1 MIKRFFNLLTALVLI
16 LTVLSAALFAW
27 AHFVEPAMIR
37 VDQVDILTAG
47 LRPSADGL
55 KIALFSDTH
64 LGFGF
69 DAEKLA
75 DAARLINE
83 QGPDLICFTG
93 DLYDDYSKSGEE
105 DMAVIH
111 ALAGLEAPLGKYAV
125 LGNHD
130 YGPQAQ
136 KRTDE
141 ILTAGGFSVLYNESV
156 RMPEYGLHLFGMDD
170 CMFGAGDA
178 SAYRAQEESCNIV
191 LCHEPDVFD
200 GMQDVDLMLSG
211 HTHGGQVRL
220 PLVGAAAL
228 PGLGKNY
235 VSGLY
240 EKESGKIYVNRGL
253 GTTIMQLRLFCTP
266 EITILT
272 LKNAK

>member
-27 AHFVEPAMIR
+27 ARFVEPAMIR
-37 VDQVDILTAG
+37 VERVDIQVAG
-47 LRPSADGL
+47 LYPSADGL

-64 LGFGF
+64 LDFGL

-75 DAARLINE
+75 DAVRLINE
-83 QGPDLICFTG
+83 QGPDLVCFTG

-156 RMPEYGLHLFGMDD
+156 QLPEYGLHLFGMDD

-178 SAYRAQEESCNIV
+178 AAYRAQAGSCNIV

-240 EKESGKIYVNRGL
+240 EKENGKIYVNRGL

-272 LKNAK
+272 LKNAE

>member
-1 MIKRFFNLLTALVLI
+1 MIKRFFNLLTTLVLI
-16 LTVLSAALFAW
+16 LTILAAALFAW
-27 AHFVEPAMIR
+27 ARFVEPAMIR
-37 VDQVDILTAG
+37 VEQVEI
-47 LRPSADGL
+47 SARNLPVSANGL

-69 DAEKLA
+69 NAEKLA
-75 DAARLINE
+75 DAVRLLNE
-83 QGPDLICFTG
+83 QNPDLIAFTG
-93 DLYDDYSKSGEE
+93 DLYDDYSKSEE
-105 DMAVIH
+105 DDEAVIR
-111 ALAGLEAPLGKYAV
+111 ALASLEAPLGKYAV

-130 YGPQAQ
+130 YGPRAQ

-156 RMPEYGLHLFGMDD
+156 QLPEYGLCIFGMDD
-170 CMFGAGDA
+170 CMFGTGDA
-178 SAYRAQEESCNIV
+178 LAYQAQVGSYNFV

-200 GMQDVDLMLSG
+200 GMAGVDLMLSG

-220 PLVGAAAL
+220 PLMGAAAL

-240 EKESGKIYVNRGL
+240 GEDGRQIYVNRGL

-266 EITILT
+266 EITLIT
-272 LKNAK
+272 LKNAG

>member
-1 MIKRFFNLLTALVLI
+1 MIKRFFNFLTTLVLI
-16 LTVLSAALFAW
+16 LTVLAAALFGW
-27 AHFVEPAMIR
+27 ARFMEPTMIR
-37 VDQVDILTAG
+37 IEQVEVEAAG
-47 LRPSADGL
+47 LPSSAAGL

-64 LGFGF
+64 LGFSF
-69 DAEKLA
+69 DAQKLS
-75 DAARLINE
+75 DAVRLINE
-83 QGPDLICFTG
+83 QAPDIVCFTG
-93 DLYDDYSKSGEE
+93 DLYDDYSKSKEE
-105 DMAVIH
+105 DAAVIA
-111 ALAGLEAPLGKYAV
+111 ALAELEAPLGKYAV

-156 RMPEYGLHLFGMDD
+156 QFPEYGMHLFGMDD
-170 CMFGAGDA
+170 CMFGAGKA
-178 SAYRAQEESCNIV
+178 SAYQAQVGSFNLV

-200 GMQDVDLMLSG
+200 GMQGADLMLSG

-220 PLVGAAAL
+220 PFIGAAAL

-235 VSGLY
+235 ISGLY
-240 EKESGKIYVNRGL
+240 EKENGDIYVNRGL
-253 GTTIMQLRLFCTP
+253 GTTIMKLRLFCTP

-272 LKNAK
+272 LKNAE